1 MHMCTSNINLINTT
15 ELNSISSSQIHRNII
30 NCVTNRI
37 LFISISLKTN
47 RRLQTKIHPRIRL
60 TSYQSTLRRNKL
72 FKILNRNKPFTK
84 RPCILKYRVI
94 NRISLLR
101 NSIRLRTII
110 KRNNSSLNLL
120 NKLIMSNLSPTRR
133 RRRKISI
140 MPSLRINIS
149 TNTKLFRIKLRII
162 RVNPRSHRITIR

>member
-1 MHMCTSNINLINTT
+1 MHMSTSNINLINTT

-30 NCVTNRI
+30 NRITNRV
-37 LFISISLKTN
+37 LFISISLKPN
-47 RRLQTKIHPRIRL
+47 RRLQTKIHPRVRL
-60 TSYQSTLRRNKL
+60 TSYQSTLRSNKIS
-72 FKILNRNKPFTK
+72 KILNSNKTLTK
-84 RPCILKYRVI
+84 RPCILKHRII
-94 NRISLLR
+94 NRISFLC

-110 KRNNSSLNLL
+110 KRNNSSINLL

-140 MPSLRINIS
+140 MSSLRINIS

-162 RVNPRSHRITIR
+162 RVNP